1 MSPME
6 SKNMSFVSSLNEIPY
21 ALTFAG
27 QATPWRSALDEIAHD
42 PEIAAL
48 VAGVIEASDAVLS
61 PVRRSLATQSV
72 ASLPFDLPAES
83 GSAAVTRAVAG
94 PDEAALSVPGIVAAQ
109 LGALIDLTRAGLNV
123 AANRPRAFE
132 GHSQGLLG
140 VEIARAWI
148 AGDEAR
154 AASVFALARL
164 IGAAAARVTRRARA
178 PHAGDATYM
187 VSVRGVGD
195 ALLSRIVDSLPSTS
209 HPLSIALRND
219 TDTHV
224 VSGAPA
230 DLAALVNAVTRAA
243 AKDKAAHDAH
253 ERGGRPL
260 SPVCEYLPVYVP
272 FHSPMLADALTQVDE
287 WAAQCGIDASLAH
300 SLASAVLTTPVDW
313 PEQIQTATATG
324 ATWIVDV
331 GPGATTVRMTRALVE
346 GTGVGIVSAG
356 TAADRD
362 KAATPGWVPE
372 PGTDWSNL
380 RPGLVTLPDGKTVVD
395 TAFSRLTGRSP
406 ILLAGMTPTTVDPEI
421 VAAAANAGFWAE
433 MAGGGQVTEEV
444 YNENL
449 AGLRAQLRPGHTAE
463 FNSMFLDRYLWNL
476 QFGQARIVSRSRASG
491 APIDGVVISAGI
503 PEQDEALA
511 LIEQLR
517 ADGFP
522 YVVFKPGTVDQIR
535 KVIAI
540 AREAAPTKIIVQV
553 EDGHSGGHHSWED
566 LSDLLLATYAQ
577 LRAQSNIV
585 LTVGGGIGTPE
596 RAADFLTGDW
606 SARYGRPPMPVDGV
620 LVGTAAMTT
629 KEAHTTKAVKE
640 LLVATP
646 GVPADDDQDG
656 WVGEGVSRGGMTSG
670 LSHLRADMHEVSN
683 AAAAAARIIAE
694 IGSDGAQVRA
704 RKDEIIEILSH
715 TAKPYFGDLK
725 DMTYEAWVRRF
736 ADLSYPW
743 VDPTWQ
749 IRYHDLLQRV
759 EARLAPVDHGEV
771 ETLFPEVA
779 DVADAHAAANRLLSA
794 YPNAAT
800 THVTPIDAAWFP
812 ALCRSYPK
820 PMPFVPILDD
830 DLIRWWGQD
839 CLWQAQDERYTA
851 DQVRIIPGPVSVAGI
866 DRVDEPVASLLG
878 RFEAAAASRLAASGA
893 VATPVAARLG
903 NGSPAATRDEWLR
916 KVPFISWTGHLMT
929 NPAAILDAEQ
939 VSLKETQTGVDM
951 VIHLDTAWDGD
962 PRGNEK
968 HAVRE
973 LVFPLVLSGEDGA
986 VPVIDEA
993 KLPQHMYAMLAATAG
1008 VTSVSAA
1015 GDTVDALPVMA
1026 PSTKSVFGEAHYSF
1040 TLAPTLGFDH
1050 AEATGAALPAD
1061 YELASWAPDALLGP
1075 AWPAIYAALGSA
1087 IHNDYPVIEGLLN
1100 AVHLDHSI
1108 TLDRT
1113 PEEMLARGIHTID
1126 VTSHVAA
1133 VDESSS
1139 GRIVTV
1145 ALELTANG
1153 EHVGATQERFAI
1165 RGRATGNRAPSEA
1178 APFGGASIEVV
1189 DTPRSVLRRVS
1200 VQAPDDMTPFAI
1212 VSGDYNPIHTSYAAA
1227 KVAGMD
1233 APLVH
1238 GMWLSATAQHAAE
1251 AVVASQGGA
1260 QIAGWTYYMYG
1271 TVDLNDEVEITVER
1285 VGRVVGGG
1293 LSLEVTC
1300 RIDKQVVSRASA
1312 YTFAPKVAYVYPGQ
1326 GIQSA
1331 GMGLDER
1338 AKSKAVD
1345 EVWRRAD
1352 AHTREAMGFSILAI
1366 VRDNPTEIVAR
1377 GVTYRHPEG
1386 VLNLTQFTQVALA
1399 TLAIG
1404 QTARLREE
1412 GVLVP
1417 GAAFAGHSLGEYDAL
1432 AAYADVFP
1440 LETVLD
1446 LVFQR
1451 GSTMHSLV
1459 PRDERG
1465 RSNYRMGALRPSQFG
1480 VDDSHVVD
1488 YVASIAESSGEFLQ
1502 IVNFNLAGQQYAVAG
1517 TVAGLAALEE
1527 DSNARAAARGGKR
1540 AFMYVPGIDVPFH
1553 STVLRGGVADFRTK
1567 VDERLPEH
1575 IDPSKLV
1582 GRYIPNLVAR
1592 PFELT
1597 REFAQSILD
1606 VVPSQPVRD
1615 LLETPGAWDEAASR
1629 PGRLART
1636 LLIELLCW
1644 QFASPV
1650 RWIETQRV
1658 LLGDGQAAPGVA
1670 GLGVEE
1676 VIEVGLGASPTL
1688 ANLAARTLTA
1698 PEFAL
1703 TRVEVLNVQ
1712 RDEARVYATDVAVI
1726 EDDEDEEVAKAAEAA
1741 TPTPEAVPAAAPA
1754 AAESTPAPAPTGGPS
1769 GADVADLPF
1778 TASSAIKAL
1787 LALSAKIRIDEV
1799 GASDTTESL
1808 TNGVSSRRNQLLM
1821 DMSSELGLN
1830 SIDGAGEAD
1839 VATLSATVDKA
1850 AKGYKPFGP
1859 VLSEAVKERTRK
1871 LFGAAG
1877 VKANRIADR
1886 VTGTWQLGVGWAQ
1899 HVTAEIVLGTREGAS
1914 TRDGDLA
1921 TLPLDAPTNAAGVDA
1936 LIDAAVAAV
1945 AAREGV
1951 SVSLPSAG
1959 GASGG
1964 GVIDSAALDAYAA
1977 SVTGEDGVLA
1987 KAARTILSE
1996 LGLNEPAPTG
2006 EDATDDARVL
2016 DAVSAELGSGWV
2028 DLVKPRFDAA
2038 RAVLL
2043 DDRWASARE
2052 DIARFAAEG
2061 HLAEG
2066 ASFVGTGRAVAEQAS
2081 YWADRLRAEGDADRA
2096 GRLDAIASDALASSA
2111 DLPYANDVAVVT
2123 GMTPASIGGALVGAL
2138 LAGGATV
2145 IATSSSISASRLAF
2159 AKELYRTRA
2168 AGGAKLWL
2176 LPANLASYRDVDAL
2190 VEWIGTEQTKS
2201 VGADVTVT
2209 KEALV
2214 PTLFYPFAAP
2224 RVSGT
2229 LADAGPASENQLR
2242 LLLWSVERSIAGLA
2256 AIGSDTHADHRV
2268 HVVLP
2273 GSPNRGIFGG
2283 DGAYAEAKASFD
2295 AITARWAS
2303 EPVWGSRVSIAHPRI
2318 GWVRG
2323 TGLMGGNDPM
2333 VAAVE
2338 AAGVRTWS
2346 TEEMAEQLLALSSAE
2361 VRAQAACAPVDA
2373 DLTGGLDSSI
2383 DLRALRAQ
2391 AAASAA
2397 KEVEPEPVTTVSALP
2412 SPSQV
2417 TVPHV
2422 DPAQWGEVSAPLADT
2437 VVVVGHG
2444 EVGPWGSA
2452 RTRVQA
2458 ELGIHTD
2465 GSVELTP
2472 AGVLELAWMTGLL
2485 TWSDTPVGGWYD
2497 KDDQLV
2503 PESEIFD
2510 RYRDE
2515 VVARSGVRFFHD
2527 DGPLHDGY
2535 TPESALVFLD
2545 RDITFTVEDEAEAR
2559 SYAEADPQF
2568 TVIEQTAF
2576 GEWQVTRKL
2585 GAKVR
2590 VPRRATLNRRIGG
2603 LFPTDLDPARWGI
2616 PASMLD
2622 SIDPIA
2628 VWNLVS
2634 AVDAFVSAG
2643 FSPAELLRVVHPAAV
2658 ASTQGTGFGGMR
2670 SMHKLFVDRFLGE
2683 EYPQDIL
2690 QETLPNVVAAHTMQS
2705 YVGGYG
2711 SMINPVG
2718 ACATAA
2724 VSIEEGV
2731 DKIKAGKADFV
2742 VAGAIDDIQVE
2753 SIVGFGAMN
2762 ATANS
2767 QELLDR
2773 GISPRFVSRAND
2785 RRRGGFVE
2793 AQGGGTVLLTRA
2805 SVALDMGLPVLAV
2818 VAHTQTFS
2826 DGAHT
2831 SIPAPGL
2838 GALAVARGKE
2848 DSAIARNLAELG
2860 VGIDDV
2866 AFVSKHDTST
2876 NANDPN
2882 ESDLHARVGQALGRT
2897 PGNPLLVI
2905 SQKTLT
2911 GHAKGG
2917 ACVFQVGGIID
2928 VFRTGVLP
2936 ANVALDCVDD
2946 AMEKFSP
2953 LVWLRS
2959 PLNLS
2964 ARGPVRAAFAT
2975 SLGFGHVSG
2984 FLALVNPAAFEA
2996 IVEREA
3002 GRDRLDAWRAASDRR
3017 LRSGQRHIEMGMLGH
3032 APLFTSVEARRL
3044 PDDPAAG
3051 LAGDP
3056 HEVES
3061 AILLDP
3067 AARLGQDGFYH
3078 LPTGE

>member
-1 MSPME
+1 M
-6 SKNMSFVSSLNEIPY
+6 NMPSFLSSLSSTPY
-21 ALTFAG
+21 ALVFAG
-27 QATPWRSALDEIAHD
+27 QATPWREGLDEVAHD

-48 VAGVIEASDAVLS
+48 LGRVLAASDDLLS
-61 PVRRSLATQSV
+61 PVRRELATQSV
-72 ASLPFDLPAES
+72 ASLPFSLPA
-83 GSAAVTRAVAG
+83 AAGEPAVARRVNG
-94 PDEAALSVPGIVAAQ
+94 PDEAALSVPGIVLSQ
-109 LGALIDLTRAGLNV
+109 LGALMDLSRAGV
-123 AANRPRAFE
+123 DFASHPPVAFE
-132 GHSQGLLG
+132 GHSQGVLG
-140 VEIARAWI
+140 VEVARAWI
-148 AGDEAR
+148 DGDEAR
-154 AASVFALARL
+154 AATVFALARL
-164 IGAAAARVTRRARA
+164 IGAAAARQTRRLRA
-178 PHAGDATYM
+178 AHADGATYM
-187 VSVRGVGD
+187 VSVRGVSD
-195 ALLSRIVDSLPSTS
+195 ALLASLISQSTTTQY
-209 HPLSIALRND
+209 PLSVALRND
-219 TDTHV
+219 TDAHV

-230 DLAALVNAVTRAA
+230 DLAALVAA
-243 AKDKAAHDAH
+243 AERAGAADKAAHDAH
-253 ERGGRPL
+253 QVGGRPL
-260 SPVCEYLPVYVP
+260 EPVCEFLPVHVP
-272 FHSPMLADALTQVDE
+272 FHSPLLSSALDQVRQ
-287 WAAQCGIDASLAH
+287 WASQCGIDAALTE
-300 SLASAVLTTPVDW
+300 SLASAVLVGTVDW
-313 PEQIQTATATG
+313 PAQVG
-324 ATWIVDV
+324 AGVEAGAKWLLDL
-331 GPGATTVRMTRALVE
+331 GPGATTVRMTRNLVD
-346 GTGVGIVSAG
+346 GTGVGVLPLG
-356 TAADRD
+356 TQADRD
-362 KAATPGWVPE
+362 RAATPGWE
-372 PGTDWSNL
+372 PPAPADWSAL
-380 RPGLVTLPDGKTVVD
+380 RPGLITLPDGRTVVD
-395 TAFSRLTGRSP
+395 TRFSRLTGRSP
-406 ILLAGMTPTTVDPEI
+406 VLLAGMTPTTVDPGI

-491 APIDGVVISAGI
+491 APLDGVVISAGI
-503 PEQDEALA
+503 PEHDEALA

-522 YVVFKPGTVDQIR
+522 YVAFKPGTVDQIR

-540 AREAAPTKIIVQV
+540 ARDAAPTKIIVQV

-577 LRAQSNIV
+577 LRAQDNIV
-585 LTVGGGIGTPE
+585 LAVGGGIGTPE

-606 SARYGRPPMPVDGV
+606 SKRHGRPPMPVDGV

-629 KEAHTTKAVKE
+629 KEAQTTRAVKE

-646 GVPADDDQDG
+646 GVGADDDSRG
-656 WVGEGVSRGGMTSG
+656 WVGEGASRGGMTSG
-670 LSHLRADMHEVSN
+670 LSHLRADMHEVAN

-704 RKDEIIEILSH
+704 RKDEIVEILSH
-715 TAKPYFGDLK
+715 TAKPYFGDLEE
-725 DMTYEAWVRRF
+725 MTYAQWVRRF
-736 ADLSYPW
+736 ADLSFPW

-749 IRYHDLLQRV
+749 IRFHDLLQRV

-771 ETLFPEVA
+771 PTLFPTA
-779 DVADAHAAANRLLSA
+779 DDAADAHEAVDRLLAA
-794 YPNAAT
+794 YPNAET
-800 THVTPIDAAWFP
+800 TFVTPIDSAWFP

-820 PMPFVPILDD
+820 PMPFVPVLDD

-839 CLWQAQDERYTA
+839 CLWQAQDERYDA

-866 DRVDEPVASLLG
+866 DRVDEPVAELLG
-878 RFEAAAASRLAASGA
+878 RFEGAAVSRLASRGAEPAAAASRLGNGRAAASE
-893 VATPVAARLG
+893 
-903 NGSPAATRDEWLR
+903 DEWLR
-916 KVPFISWTGHLMT
+916 HVPFISWTGHLMT
-929 NPAAILDAEQ
+929 NPAAVLDE
-939 VSLKETQTGVDM
+939 ETVEIRRSGAGVDF
-951 VIHLDTAWDGD
+951 VIHLDTAWDSD
-962 PRGNEK
+962 PRGAEK

-973 LVFPLVLSGEDGA
+973 LVFPLTLTGEDGA

-993 KLPQHMYAMLAATAG
+993 RLPEHMYAMLAATAG
-1008 VTSVSAA
+1008 VGSTSVA
-1015 GDTVDALPVMA
+1015 GDRVEALPVMV
-1026 PSTKSVFGEAHYSF
+1026 PSERSEFGEAHYSF
-1040 TLAPTLGFDH
+1040 TLAPALGFDH
-1050 AEATGAALPAD
+1050 AEATGAALPAS
-1061 YELASWAPDALLGP
+1061 YELAAWAPDALLGP

-1087 IHNDYPVIEGLLN
+1087 VHDDYPVIEGLLN
-1100 AVHLDHSI
+1100 AVHLDHSM
-1108 TLDRT
+1108 TLVAP
-1113 PEEMLARGIHTID
+1113 PERLVADGVRSID
-1126 VTSHVAA
+1126 VVSHVAA

-1145 ALELTANG
+1145 ALELTSGG
-1153 EHVGATQERFAI
+1153 EPIGTTQERFAI

-1178 APFGGASIEVV
+1178 APFGGASVEVV
-1189 DTPRSVLRRVS
+1189 DTPRSVLRRVTVS
-1200 VQAPDDMTPFAI
+1200 APDDMTPFAI

-1238 GMWLSATAQHAAE
+1238 GMWLSATAQHAAQA
-1251 AVVASQGGA
+1251 AVAGDAGA
-1260 QIAGWTYYMYG
+1260 HLAGWTYSMYG
-1271 TVDLNDEVEITVER
+1271 TVDLNDQVEITVER

-1312 YTFAPKVAYVYPGQ
+1312 CTFAPTVAYVYPGQ
-1326 GIQSA
+1326 GIQSP

-1352 AHTREAMGFSILAI
+1352 AHTRSAMGFSILAI

-1417 GAAFAGHSLGEYDAL
+1417 GSAFAGHSLGEYDAL
-1432 AAYADVFP
+1432 AAYAEVFP

-1465 RSNYRMGALRPSQFG
+1465 RSDYRMGALRPNQFG
-1480 VDDSHVVD
+1480 VDDAHVVD
-1488 YVASIAESSGEFLQ
+1488 YVASVAGASGEFLQ

-1517 TVAGLAALEE
+1517 TVAGLKALEE
-1527 DSNARAAARGGKR
+1527 DANRRAREAGGKR
-1540 AFMYVPGIDVPFH
+1540 PFMYVPGIDVPFH
-1553 STVLRGGVADFRTK
+1553 STVLRNGVADFRQK
-1567 VDERLPEH
+1567 VDERIPDEV
-1575 IDPSKLV
+1575 DPGKLV

-1606 VVPSQPVRD
+1606 VVPSEEVRR
-1615 LLETPGAWDEAASR
+1615 LLEEPGAWEAAAAE
-1629 PGRLART
+1629 PGRLTRT

-1658 LLGDGQAAPGVA
+1658 LLSSGEAAPGVQ
-1670 GLGVEE
+1670 GLAVDE
-1676 VIEVGLGASPTL
+1676 VVEVGLGAAPTL
-1688 ANLAARTLTA
+1688 ANLAARTLGQ
-1698 PEFAL
+1698 PEFSASR
-1703 TRVEVLNVQ
+1703 TEVFNVQ
-1712 RDEARVYATDVAVI
+1712 RDEARVLRTDVAVV
-1726 EDDEDEEVAKAAEAA
+1726 EDEEDEEVEAPPTAPAAPAQPA
-1741 TPTPEAVPAAAPA
+1741 PAPAAAPA
-1754 AAESTPAPAPTGGPS
+1754 PEAAAPAPAAGGAS
-1769 GADVADLPF
+1769 GADVPDEPF
-1778 TASSAIKAL
+1778 TASSAIRAL
-1787 LALSAKIRIDEV
+1787 LALSAKIRLDEV
-1799 GASDTTESL
+1799 GDSDTTESL

-1821 DMSSELGLN
+1821 DMSAELGLN

-1839 VATLSATVDKA
+1839 VRTLCATVDKA
-1850 AKGYKPFGP
+1850 AKGYKPFGA

-1877 VKANRIADR
+1877 AKASRIGER
-1886 VTGTWQLGVGWAQ
+1886 VTGTWQLGGGWAS
-1899 HVTAEIVLGTREGAS
+1899 HVTIEIVLGTREGAS

-1921 TLPLDAPTNAAGVDA
+1921 TLPVDAPSNAAGVDA
-1936 LIDAAVAAV
+1936 LIDAAVQAV
-1945 AAREGV
+1945 ASRLGV
-1951 SVSLPSAG
+1951 SVSLPSSG

-1964 GVIDSAALDAYAA
+1964 GVVDSAALDAFAET
-1977 SVTGEDGVLA
+1977 VTGDSGVLA
-1987 KAARTILSE
+1987 KVARTILSD
-1996 LGLNEPAPTG
+1996 LGLDAPAQVEDED
-2006 EDATDDARVL
+2006 EDASRVL
-2016 DAVSAELGSGWV
+2016 DAVAAELGSGWA
-2028 DLVKPRFDAA
+2028 DLVEPRFEAQ

-2052 DIARFAAEG
+2052 DVARFGAEG
-2061 HLAEG
+2061 VLSET
-2066 ASFVGTGRAVAEQAS
+2066 ASFVGAGRAVAEQAAW
-2081 YWADRLRAEGDADRA
+2081 WASRLEEEGDARA
-2096 GRLDAIASDALASSA
+2096 ARMRTIAEEALSDASALPHAS
-2111 DLPYANDVAVVT
+2111 DVAVVT
-2123 GMTPASIGGALVGAL
+2123 GMTPASIGGAVVAGL

-2145 IATSSSISASRLAF
+2145 VATSSSVSPARLDF
-2159 AKELYRTRA
+2159 AKRLYREHAA
-2168 AGGAKLWL
+2168 AGARLWL
-2176 LPANLASYRDVDAL
+2176 VPANLASYRDVDAL
-2190 VEWIGTEQTKS
+2190 AEWIGTEQTKS
-2201 VGADVTVT
+2201 VGADVVVT

-2229 LADAGPASENQLR
+2229 LADAGPASENQFR
-2242 LLLWSVERSIAGLA
+2242 LLLWSVERSIAALA
-2256 AIGSDTHADHRV
+2256 RIGSDTHADHRL

-2295 AITARWAS
+2295 AIATRWAS
-2303 EPVWGSRVSIAHPRI
+2303 EPVWGQRVSIAHPRI

-2346 TEEMAEQLLALSSAE
+2346 TQEMAEQLLALSSAD
-2361 VRAQAACAPVDA
+2361 VRARAAEAPVDA

-2391 AAASAA
+2391 AAAQAA
-2397 KEVEPEPVTTVSALP
+2397 PADDAEPVATVSALP
-2412 SPSQV
+2412 SPTQTSV
-2417 TVPHV
+2417 THV
-2422 DPAQWGEVSAPLADT
+2422 DPAQWGPTTASLDDT
-2437 VVVVGHG
+2437 IVIVGHG

-2465 GSVELTP
+2465 GTVELTP

-2503 PESEIFD
+2503 PESEIFE

-2527 DGPLHDGY
+2527 DGPLHDGH
-2535 TPESALVFLD
+2535 TPEAAVVFLD
-2545 RDITFTVEDEAEAR
+2545 RDITFTVDDEAEAR
-2559 SYAEADPQF
+2559 SYVDEDPQF
-2568 TVIEQTAF
+2568 SVASQTAF
-2576 GEWQVTRKL
+2576 GEWQVTRKA
-2585 GAKVR
+2585 GAQVR

-2603 LFPTDLDPARWGI
+2603 LFPTDFDPARWGV

-2643 FSPAELLRVVHPAAV
+2643 FSPAELLRFIHPADLAC
-2658 ASTQGTGFGGMR
+2658 TQGTGFGGMR

-2705 YVGGYG
+2705 YIGGYG

-2731 DKIKAGKADFV
+2731 DKIAAHKADFV

-2753 SIVGFGAMN
+2753 SIVGFGSMN

-2805 SVALDMGLPVLAV
+2805 SVAVEMGLPVLAV
-2818 VAHTQTFS
+2818 VAHAQTFA

-2838 GALAVARGKE
+2838 GALAVARGGA
-2848 DSAIARNLAELG
+2848 SSPLARSLAALG
-2860 VGIDDV
+2860 VGVDDV

-2882 ESDLHARVGQALGRT
+2882 ESDLHTRVGRALGRSA
-2897 PGNPLLVI
+2897 GNPLLVV

-2928 VFRTGVLP
+2928 AFRSGVIP
-2936 ANVALDCVDD
+2936 ANIALDCVDD
-2946 AMEKFSP
+2946 KMEQYSP

-2959 PLNLS
+2959 PLDLS

-2984 FLALVNPAAFEA
+2984 FLALVHPGAFEA
-2996 IVEREA
+2996 VVEREA
-3002 GRDRLDAWRAASDRR
+3002 GPEALARWRSASDAR
-3017 LRSGQRHIEMGMLGH
+3017 LRAGSRHFEMGMLGH
-3032 APLFTSVEARRL
+3032 APLFEPVDARRL
-3044 PDDPAAG
+3044 PDDPALGA
-3051 LAGDP
+3051 AGDP
-3056 HEVES
+3056 HEVE
-3061 AILLDP
+3061 AQMLLDP
-3067 AARLGQDGFYH
+3067 RARLGADGYYH
-3078 LPTGE
+3078 LPDQQ

>member
-1 MSPME
+1 M
-6 SKNMSFVSSLNEIPY
+6 NMSFVSSLNETPY

-27 QATPWRSALDEIAHD
+27 QATPWRAALDEIAHD
-42 PEIAAL
+42 PEIAAI
-48 VAGVIEASDAVLS
+48 VAGVIEASDKVLS

-72 ASLPFDLPAES
+72 SVLPFTLPAPDGEV
-83 GSAAVTRAVAG
+83 AVTREVAG

-109 LGALIDLTRAGLNV
+109 LGALIDLTRAGLNIMS
-123 AANRPRAFE
+123 NQPTAFE
-132 GHSQGLLG
+132 GHSQGVLG

-187 VSVRGVGD
+187 VSVRGVSD
-195 ALLSRIVDSLPSTS
+195 ALLTRIVDSLPSTS

-224 VSGAPA
+224 VSGAPN
-230 DLAALVNAVTRAA
+230 DLASLVAAIERAA
-243 AKDKAAHDAH
+243 AADKAAHDAH

-260 SPVCEYLPVYVP
+260 TPVCEYLPVYVP
-272 FHSPMLADALTQVDE
+272 FHSPMLADALALVDE
-287 WAAQCGIDASLAH
+287 WAAQCGIDAKLAH
-300 SLASAVLTTPVDW
+300 SLAAAVLTTPVDW
-313 PEQIQTATATG
+313 PAQISAAAESG
-324 ATWIVDV
+324 ATWIVDM

-346 GTGVGIVSAG
+346 GTGVGVVAAG
-356 TAADRD
+356 TASDRD
-362 KAATPGWVPE
+362 KAATPGWAPE
-372 PGTDWSNL
+372 PGTDWSHL
-380 RPGLVTLPDGKTVVD
+380 RPGLVTLPNGKTVVD

-406 ILLAGMTPTTVDPEI
+406 VLLAGMTPTTVDPEI

-449 AGLRAQLRPGHTAE
+449 AGLRAQLHPGHTAE

-491 APIDGVVISAGI
+491 APIDGVVVSAGI

-522 YVVFKPGTVDQIR
+522 YVAFKPGTVDQIR

-540 AREAAPTKIIVQV
+540 AREADPIKVIVQV

-646 GVPADDDQDG
+646 GVPDNDELGG
-656 WVGEGVSRGGMTSG
+656 WVGEGVTRGGMTSG

-704 RKDEIIEILSH
+704 RKDEIVEILSH
-715 TAKPYFGDLK
+715 TAKPYFGDLEE
-725 DMTYEAWVRRF
+725 MTYEAWVRRF
-736 ADLSYPW
+736 AELSYPW

-771 ETLFPEVA
+771 ETLFPTVE
-779 DVADAHAAANRLLSA
+779 DVADAHAAADRLPAA

-839 CLWQAQDERYTA
+839 CLWQAQDERYSA

-878 RFEAAAASRLAASGA
+878 RFEAAAASRLANSGV
-893 VATPVAARLG
+893 VATPVASRLG
-903 NGSPAATRDEWLR
+903 NGKPAATREEWLR

-929 NPAAILDAEQ
+929 NPASILDEER
-939 VSLKETQTGVDM
+939 VSLIPTETGVDM
-951 VIHLDTAWDGD
+951 VIHLDTAWDHD
-962 PRGNEK
+962 PRGAEK

-973 LVFPLVLSGEDGA
+973 LIFPLVISGEDGA

-1008 VTSVSAA
+1008 VTSVSVA
-1015 GDTVDALPVMA
+1015 GDTVDALPVMI

-1050 AEATGAALPAD
+1050 AEATGAALPAN
-1061 YELASWAPDALLGP
+1061 YELAAWAPDALLGP

-1108 TLDRT
+1108 TLKYT
-1113 PEEMLARGIHTID
+1113 PEQMLERGITTID

-1145 ALELTANG
+1145 ALELKANG
-1153 EHVGATQERFAI
+1153 EHVGSTQERFAI

-1178 APFGGASIEVV
+1178 APFGGAKVEVV

-1200 VQAPDDMTPFAI
+1200 VKAPDDMTPFAI

-1251 AVVASQGGA
+1251 AVVAGQGGA

-1300 RIDKQVVSRASA
+1300 RINKQVVSRASA

-1338 AKSKAVD
+1338 TKSKAVD

-1352 AHTREAMGFSILAI
+1352 AHTRSAMGFSILAI

-1404 QTARLREE
+1404 QTARMREE

-1432 AAYADVFP
+1432 AAYAEVFP

-1459 PRDERG
+1459 PRDENG
-1465 RSNYRMGALRPSQFG
+1465 RSNYRMGALRPNQFG
-1480 VDDSHVVD
+1480 VDDAHVVE
-1488 YVASIAESSGEFLQ
+1488 YVDSIAQASGEFLQ
-1502 IVNFNLAGQQYAVAG
+1502 IVNFNLAGAQYAVAG
-1517 TVAGLAALEE
+1517 TVAGLKALEE
-1527 DSNARAAARGGKR
+1527 DATKRAAERGGKR
-1540 AFMYVPGIDVPFH
+1540 PFMYVPGIDVPFH
-1553 STVLRGGVADFRTK
+1553 STVLRSGVADFRTK
-1567 VDERLPEH
+1567 LDERIPAE
-1575 IDPSKLV
+1575 IDPAKLV

-1606 VVPSQPVRD
+1606 VVPSETVRV
-1615 LLETPGAWDEAASR
+1615 LLEVPGAWDAALAN
-1629 PGRLART
+1629 PGALTRT

-1658 LLGDGQAAPGVA
+1658 LLSTEEAAPGVA
-1670 GLGVEE
+1670 GLGVDQ
-1676 VIEVGLGASPTL
+1676 VIEVGLGAAPTL
-1688 ANLAARTLTA
+1688 ANLAARTLLA

-1703 TRVEVLNVQ
+1703 SRVVVFNVQ
-1712 RDEARVYATDVAVI
+1712 RDESRVYATDVAVI
-1726 EDDEDEEVAKAAEAA
+1726 EDEDDEEITPEAPAAEAA
-1741 TPTPEAVPAAAPA
+1741 
-1754 AAESTPAPAPTGGPS
+1754 PAPAPAAPVAEAAPAPAPVAATGGPS

-1778 TASSAIKAL
+1778 TASSAIRAL

-1799 GASDTTESL
+1799 GATDTTESL

-1859 VLSEAVKERTRK
+1859 VLAEAVKERTRK

-1877 VKANRIADR
+1877 VKANRIAER
-1886 VTGTWQLGVGWAQ
+1886 VTGTWQLGAGWAQ

-1945 AAREGV
+1945 AAREGIA
-1951 SVSLPSAG
+1951 VSLPSAG
-1959 GASGG
+1959 GSAGG
-1964 GVIDSAALDAYAA
+1964 GVVDSAALDAYAA

-1987 KAARTILSE
+1987 KTARTILSE
-1996 LGLNEPAPTG
+1996 LGLNAPAPTG
-2006 EDATDDARVL
+2006 EDSSDDARVI
-2016 DAVSAELGSGWV
+2016 DAVAAELGSGWV
-2028 DLVKPRFDAA
+2028 DLVEPRFDAA

-2052 DIARFAAEG
+2052 DVARYVAEG
-2061 HLAEG
+2061 TLAEG

-2081 YWADRLRAEGDADRA
+2081 YWANRLRTEGDHERA
-2096 GRLDAIASDALASSA
+2096 ARLEQIASDALASSE

-2123 GMTPASIGGALVGAL
+2123 GMTPASIGGAVVGGL

-2159 AKELYRTRA
+2159 AKELYRTHA

-2176 LPANLASYRDVDAL
+2176 VPANLASYRDVDAL

-2201 VGADVTVT
+2201 VGADVKVT

-2229 LADAGPASENQLR
+2229 LADAGPASENQMR
-2242 LLLWSVERSIAGLA
+2242 LLLWSVERSIAGLC
-2256 AIGSDTHADHRV
+2256 AIGSDTHADHRL

-2295 AITARWAS
+2295 AIATRWAA
-2303 EPVWGSRVSIAHPRI
+2303 EPIWGSRVSIAHPRI

-2346 TEEMAEQLLALSSAE
+2346 TEEMAQQLLALSSAE
-2361 VRAQAACAPVDA
+2361 VRAQAATAPVDA

-2391 AAASAA
+2391 VEVAA
-2397 KEVEPEPVTTVSALP
+2397 PETEATKPVATVSALP

-2417 TVPHV
+2417 AVPHV
-2422 DPAQWGEVSAPLADT
+2422 DPSQWGHTTASLADT
-2437 VVVVGHG
+2437 VVIVGHG

-2465 GSVELTP
+2465 GTVELTP

-2535 TPESALVFLD
+2535 TPESAMVFLD

-2568 TVIEQTAF
+2568 TVVEQTAF
-2576 GEWQVTRKL
+2576 GEWQVTRKS
-2585 GAKVR
+2585 GAQVR

-2603 LFPTDLDPARWGI
+2603 LFPTDFDPARWGI

-2643 FSPAELLRVVHPAAV
+2643 FSPAELLRVVHPATV

-2767 QELLDR
+2767 NELLAR
-2773 GISPRFVSRAND
+2773 GISSRFVSRAND

-2793 AQGGGTVLLTRA
+2793 AQGGGTVLLTRG
-2805 SVALDMGLPVLAV
+2805 SVALEMGLPVLAV
-2818 VAHTQTFS
+2818 VAHAQTFS

-2838 GALAVARGKE
+2838 GALAVARGGR
-2848 DSAIARNLAELG
+2848 DSVIARNLAELG

-2882 ESDLHARVGQALGRT
+2882 ESDLHTRVGMALGRT

-2928 VFRTGVLP
+2928 VFRTGLIP

-2946 AMEKFSP
+2946 AMEQYGP

-2964 ARGPVRAAFAT
+2964 SRGPVRAAFAT

-2996 IVEREA
+2996 IVEREV
-3002 GRDRLDAWRAASDRR
+3002 GRERLEAWRAASDRR
-3017 LRSGQRHIEMGMLGH
+3017 LRNGQRHIEMGMLGH
-3032 APLFTSVEARRL
+3032 APLFTSVEGRRL

-3051 LAGDP
+3051 AAGDA
-3056 HEVES
+3056 HEVEA

-3067 AARLGQDGFYH
+3067 SARLGEDGFYH
-3078 LPTGE
+3078 LPEGK